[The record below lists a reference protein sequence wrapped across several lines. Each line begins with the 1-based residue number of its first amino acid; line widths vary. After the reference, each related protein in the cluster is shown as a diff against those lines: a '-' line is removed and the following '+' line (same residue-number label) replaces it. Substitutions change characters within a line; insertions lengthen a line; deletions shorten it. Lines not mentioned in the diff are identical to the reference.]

1 MTLNIQDVTLE
12 INGITLLSHFSLNVK
27 KSDIA
32 TIMGESGCGKST
44 LLKAIA
50 GQLSPSH
57 VMSGQ
62 IWLNNQR
69 IDTQA
74 AHQRHIGY
82 QWQDPC
88 LFPHLNV
95 WENLAFA
102 LPKSIKGVQ
111 RKQRAITALGNVGL
125 EHLKNYHI
133 ANVSG
138 GQKAR
143 ISVIRTLL
151 AEPNALLLDEPF
163 SALDKQQRIQF
174 REWVFKHIQ
183 QQGIPTLLVT
193 HDHDDVPDNTH
204 CQQWP
209 TGNKT
214 C

>member
-1 MTLNIQDVTLE
+1 MTLIISDLTIQVEKTV
-12 INGITLLSHFSLNVK
+12 LLSNFSLTIP
-27 KSDIA
+27 KSDIV

-50 GQLSPSH
+50 GQLTVSQS
-57 VMSGQ
+57 MIGQ
-62 IWLNNQR
+62 IYLDHQR
-69 IDTQA
+69 IDTLP
-74 AHQRHIGY
+74 AHQRNIGY

-88 LFPHLNV
+88 LFPHLCV

-102 LPKSIKGVQ
+102 LPKAIKGKQ
-111 RKQRAITALGNVGL
+111 RKERALNTLNEIGL
-125 EHLKNYHI
+125 SHLQSHSV
-133 ANVSG
+133 ANLSG

-151 AEPNALLLDEPF
+151 AEPKALLLDEPF

-174 REWVFKHIQ
+174 REWVFKHIRQ
-183 QQGIPTLLVT
+183 QEIPTLLVT
-193 HDHDDVPDNTH
+193 HDNDDVPDNTL

-209 TGNKT
+209 TQDPT